1 MDTDKAQK
9 NHKKLAS
16 ENLPMPAFGVS
27 FKFRKFLK
35 IVIVIGATP
44 TLSGRWKMA
53 SDITRWIAY
62 FIKGMATSFVNV
74 RNQAVR
80 EAERGG

>member
-1 MDTDKAQK
+1 
-9 NHKKLAS
+9 
-16 ENLPMPAFGVS
+16 MPAFGVS